1 MRQNL
6 ATTSSN
12 YKNFE
17 QTFLAV
23 LDKHTSHERKKMQ
36 ANKVPHMTKNLRK
49 ANMKRSQLKTKYFRT
64 NSESCDYTR
73 RKRIFV
79 QVV

>member
-1 MRQNL
+1 
-6 ATTSSN
+6 
-12 YKNFE
+12 
-17 QTFLAV
+17 
-23 LDKHTSHERKKMQ
+23 MQ

-73 RKRIFV
+73 SKRIFV
-79 QVV
+79 